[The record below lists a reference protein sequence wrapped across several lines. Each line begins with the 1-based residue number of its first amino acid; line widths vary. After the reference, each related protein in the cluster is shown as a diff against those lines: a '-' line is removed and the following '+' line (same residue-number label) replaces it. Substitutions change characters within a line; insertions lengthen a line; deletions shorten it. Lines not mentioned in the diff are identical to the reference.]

1 MNNFSEKALIERIIE
16 LRNKHYGKRG
26 RSDFAAKLGISPSTY
41 FYYEQDRIPPIDIL
55 LKICELC
62 NVGIYWLLTG
72 NDDQNRPVNSSP
84 EGIFSD
90 IFEKIKKAAAENP
103 ASLQAINAFIELI
116 AQQRAI
122 EAESSFT
129 EKHAENANGNGWI
142 PVLGRTAAGAPGMW
156 SQTNFTDPAIT
167 ETQLSD
173 LTARHIHHPIVKK
186 HLVRISPDLPSK
198 PIISAIDNDP
208 VSLIQTTGDSS
219 DDIFQFID
227 CPAVLRAYPDCF
239 ALQID
244 GDSMAPRIGD
254 GDIVILSPSVGAV
267 QGQPA
272 VVQIAGAIGVTCK
285 LFRQDSDNIH
295 LVPINEKY
303 QPKIIKSD
311 DLLWALAVLC
321 HVKLKNIDS

>member
-1 MNNFSEKALIERIIE
+1 MKNFSEKALIERIIE

-26 RSDFAAKLGISPSTY
+26 RSEFAAKLGISPSTY

-55 LKICELC
+55 LKICEIC
-62 NVGIYWLLTG
+62 NVSIYWLLTG
-72 NDDQNRPVNSSP
+72 KDEQNQLVNSPS
-84 EGIFSD
+84 EGTFSD
-90 IFEKIKKAAAENP
+90 TFEKIRKVASENP
-103 ASLQAINAFIELI
+103 ASLQAINAFLELI
-116 AQQRAI
+116 AQQNAL
-122 EAESSFT
+122 EAESSFA
-129 EKHAENANGNGWI
+129 EKHIENASGNGWI
-142 PVLGRTAAGAPGMW
+142 PVLGRTAAGTPGMW
-156 SQTNFTDPAIT
+156 SQTDSADSAVM
-167 ETQLSD
+167 ETRLSA
-173 LTARHIHHPIVKK
+173 LAARHLNSPILKK
-186 HLVRISPDLPSK
+186 YSVRISPDLPSK
-198 PIISAIDNDP
+198 PIISAIDNEP
-208 VSLIQTTGDSS
+208 ISLIQTTGSDS

-272 VVQIAGAIGVTCK
+272 VVQITGAIGVTCK
-285 LFRQDSDNIH
+285 LFRQDSDSIH

-303 QPKIIKSD
+303 PPKVIKSD

-321 HVKLKNIDS
+321 HIKLKNIDS